1 MSEVHIS
8 IDHSKYIESTNE
20 LTSSGQEC
28 LLNNSIL
35 DFLGDTSKTLSGI
48 KLGAYLVDMC
58 KNSNMHN
65 AHISDHLVTS
75 LTKIIEEYEKL
86 DKASSEALKLE

>member
-35 DFLGDTSKTLSGI
+35 DFLGDTSKTLSGM
-48 KLGAYLVDMC
+48 KLGAYLDDMC
-58 KNSNMHN
+58 KSSNMHN
-65 AHISDHLVTS
+65 KHINEN
-75 LTKIIEEYEKL
+75 LTAFLAALKEEYEKL
-86 DKASSEALKLE
+86 DKESSETLKLE